1 MKKMMMTYGLVAGG
15 VTIGGVIL
23 GQLLAKG
30 SESMAF
36 LEQLGFLIMFV
47 AFSLI
52 FIAIKRHRDEDLG
65 GVISFGTAFVLGLGI
80 TVVASVVYVVVW
92 EINLAVTDYAFIND
106 YADSIIADA
115 RDAGRSAEDLAVLE
129 QSMQG
134 MKDNYANPLFRLP
147 ITFLEIFP
155 VGLLISLISAWIL
168 RNSSVLP
175 AQTA

>member
-1 MKKMMMTYGLVAGG
+1 MKKMMITYGVIAGA
-15 VTIGGVIL
+15 VTIGGVIV
-23 GQLLAKG
+23 GQMLSGG

-52 FIAIKRHRDEDLG
+52 FIAVKRHRDEDLG
-65 GVISFGTAFVLGLGI
+65 GVIKFVPAFLLGLGI
-80 TVVASVVYVVVW
+80 TVVASIVYVVVW
-92 EINLAVTDYAFIND
+92 EVYLVVSDNAFIND
-106 YADSIIADA
+106 YANSIIADA
-115 RDAGRSAEDLAVLE
+115 REAGRSAEDIAALE
-129 QSMQG
+129 QSMQE

-168 RNSSVLP
+168 RRSDVLP
-175 AQTA
+175 AQAA